1 MSNLSK
7 NFTVEEM
14 ACPLTGECKLQKGW
28 IELLQQ
34 LRDHCGFP
42 FVIAK
47 GKGGGCRSQALNKSM
62 KDASP
67 NSFHLI
73 GNKKYKT
80 DTCAVDIA
88 TNNYPIEIRDKRRG
102 EIIDHAKAMGL
113 SVIVYPAHIHVDA
126 RTRFAG
132 LPVFHSTGIYKK

>member
-1 MSNLSK
+1 MTNLSK
-7 NFTVEEM
+7 NFTVKEM
-14 ACPLTGECKLQKGW
+14 ACPLTGECVLQRGW
-28 IELLQQ
+28 IEILQE

-42 FVIAK
+42 FVVAK
-47 GKGGGCRSQALNKSM
+47 GKGGACRTRTFNKSI
-62 KDASP
+62 KGAP

-73 GNKKYKT
+73 DNPLYKT
-80 DTCAVDIA
+80 DTCAIDIA
-88 TNNYPIEIRDKRRG
+88 TNNYPKEMRNERRG
-102 EIIDHAKAMGL
+102 KIIAHAKAMGL